1 MKHPVIQLQSS
12 LEDNV
17 RSILLHYNN
26 AAVEFLSKNLKNPE
40 NIHQTRLCFKRIRS
54 FLRLTQSAFP
64 DSTYSQLNIFYR
76 DQARLLSLNRD
87 ITAIIDI
94 GGDMMNRSRSDT
106 VKFFLKRYIQAQ
118 KKNRNEIIRN
128 PEMPKTT
135 KNIINSLKETSNKIN
150 TLYLSGEMHECLSF
164 GTKKVYKKGFKL
176 LETAKENPDDHIIHE
191 WRKQV
196 KYLWYH
202 YVFLNSFWPGIMS
215 AHARQTQQLSQWL
228 GKHND
233 YVVLKN
239 ALMQSGHLKN
249 NNSQFAAINRNMK
262 RSKEKLAQ
270 SSILLGQKIFLL
282 KPSDFEYFMKELLRL
297 EKGKK

>member
-26 AAVEFLSKNLKNPE
+26 AAIEFLSKNLKNPE

-54 FLRLTQSAFP
+54 FLRLTQSALP

-128 PEMPKTT
+128 PELPKTT
-135 KNIINSLKETSNKIN
+135 KNIINSLKETGNKIN

-176 LETAKENPDDHIIHE
+176 LETVKENPDDHIIHE

-239 ALMQSGHLKN
+239 ALMQSGPLKN

-270 SSILLGQKIFLL
+270 SSVLLGQKIFLL
-282 KPSDFEYFMKELLRL
+282 KPSDFEYFLKELLRL